1 MSTATV
7 VGSGPNGLACAV
19 ALAQAGVEVTVLE
32 AAETIGGGTRSAELT
47 LPGVIHDVCSAFHP
61 GAVTSPFFRS
71 LDLEEHGLEWC
82 QPEIDLAHP
91 LDDGSAATMVQSLER
106 TVAGLGADGPAW
118 QRLFGHSVAN
128 FDAVNAEIMRPL
140 LHLPKHPIL
149 LTRFGL
155 PAAAPATLLTRG
167 WKTAAARA
175 LFGGVAAHTFSPLTR
190 PFSAAGGV
198 ALIAA
203 GHVGGWPVAGGGSQ
217 SIAAALVGVLARARR
232 QDRDRRAGQRAGRAR
247 LPRRRCLRPR
257 SRRRRRDRRRPPSA
271 RVARAYRR
279 YRHGPG
285 AFKVD
290 LAVEGGVPWTAEACR
305 RAGTVHVIGSF
316 EELVIAERDINRG
329 RMPARPFLL
338 VGQQYLADPQRSAGD
353 IHPIWAYAHVPSGY
367 DGDGEKAVLDQI
379 ERFAPGLRERIVATS
394 TRTPAELEAHNPNYV
409 GGDIATGV
417 NDPLQMTFRPRL
429 TLDPYA
435 TGVPG
440 LFICSAATP
449 PGGGVHG
456 MAGYNAAQSALRHLG
471 AGNHG

>member
-47 LPGVIHDVCSAFHP
+47 VPGVLHDVCSAFHP

-71 LDLEEHGLEWC
+71 LDLEAHGLEWRW
-82 QPEIDLAHP
+82 PEIDLAHP
-91 LDDGSAATMVQSLER
+91 LDDGSAATMVRSLEQ
-106 TVAGLGADGPAW
+106 TVAGLGADGPNW
-118 QRLFGHSVAN
+118 QRLVGNSVAN
-128 FDAVNAEIMRPL
+128 FDAVNEEIMRPL

-155 PAAAPATLLTRG
+155 QAAAPATLLTRR
-167 WKTAAARA
+167 WKTAGARA

-190 PFSAAGGV
+190 PFSAAAGV

-203 GHVGGWPVAGGGSQ
+203 GHAGGWPVAAGGSQ
-217 SIAAALVGVLARARR
+217 SIAAALAAVLREHGGRIETGVQVGSLAELGAP
-232 QDRDRRAGQRAGRAR
+232 DVVAFDLAPGAVAELVGDR
-247 LPRRRCLRPR
+247 LP
-257 SRRRRRDRRRPPSA
+257 A

-279 YRHGPG
+279 YKHGPG

-290 LAVEGGVPWTAEACR
+290 LAVEGGVPWTTAACR
-305 RAGTVHVIGSF
+305 RAGTVHAIGSF
-316 EELVIAERDINRG
+316 EELVAAEREINRG
-329 RMPARPFLL
+329 RMPARPFVL

-353 IHPIWAYAHVPSGY
+353 VHPIWAYAHVPSGY
-367 DGDGEKAVLDQI
+367 DGDGETAVLDQI
-379 ERFAPGLRERIVATS
+379 ERFAPGLRERIVASSIT
-394 TRTPAELEAHNPNYV
+394 TPAQLQAYNPNYV
-409 GGDIATGV
+409 GGDIATGA

-429 TLDPYA
+429 ALDPYS

-440 LFICSAATP
+440 LYICSAATP

-456 MAGYNAAQSALRHLG
+456 MGGYNAAQSALRHLG
-471 AGNHG
+471 RG

>member
-47 LPGVIHDVCSAFHP
+47 VPGLIHDVCSAFHP
-61 GAVTSPFFRS
+61 GGVTSPFFRS
-71 LDLEEHGLEWC
+71 LELEKHGLEWRW
-82 QPEIDLAHP
+82 PEIDLAHP
-91 LDDGSAATMVQSLER
+91 FDDGSAATMVQSLER
-106 TVAGLGADGPAW
+106 TAAGLGADGQAW
-118 QRLFGHSVAN
+118 RRLFGSTVAH
-128 FDAVNAEIMRPL
+128 FDAVNAEAMRPIV
-140 LHLPKHPIL
+140 HLPRHPIR

-155 PAAAPATLLTRG
+155 PALAPATLLTRG
-167 WKTAAARA
+167 WKTDAARA

-190 PFSAAGGV
+190 PLSASGGLL
-198 ALIAA
+198 LIAA
-203 GHVGGWPVAGGGSQ
+203 GHAGGWPVAAGGSQ
-217 SIAAALVGVLARARR
+217 AIADALASVLREHGGRIETGVRVQTLDELGGSDVVAFDLAPSAVAEI
-232 QDRDRRAGQRAGRAR
+232 AGDR
-247 LPRRRCLRPR
+247 LPP
-257 SRRRRRDRRRPPSA
+257 

-305 RAGTVHVIGSF
+305 RAGTVHAVGSF
-316 EELVIAERDINRG
+316 AELVAAERDTNRG
-329 RMPARPFLL
+329 RMPARPLVL

-353 IHPIWAYAHVPSGY
+353 VHPVWAYAHVPSGY
-367 DGDGEKAVLDQI
+367 GGDGETAVLDQI

-394 TRTPAELEAHNPNYV
+394 TRSPAELEARNANYI
-409 GGDIATGV
+409 GGDIATGA

-429 TLDPYA
+429 ALDPYS

-440 LFICSAATP
+440 LYICSAASP

-456 MAGYNAAQSALRHLG
+456 MGGYNAAQSALRHLG
-471 AGNHG
+471 QS